1 MKRASTTFIWL
12 IAFAVSGQAQTSM
25 PGTPSPNTPGP
36 TNPVVQT
43 PPGPISPP
51 KSVKSGSRGLTGND
65 EDRSPDTVPPLPGP
79 TQTK

>member
-1 MKRASTTFIWL
+1 MKRASTAAIWL
-12 IAFAVSGQAQTSM
+12 IAFAASGQAQTSM

-51 KSVKSGSRGLTGND
+51 KSVKSGARGLIGD

>member
-1 MKRASTTFIWL
+1 MKRASTAAIWL
-12 IAFAVSGQAQTSM
+12 IAFAASGQAQTSM

-36 TNPVVQT
+36 TNPIVQA

-65 EDRSPDTVPPLPGP
+65 EERSPDTVPPLPGP

>member
-1 MKRASTTFIWL
+1 MKRAS
-12 IAFAVSGQAQTSM
+12 AFAVSGQAQTSM

-43 PPGPISPP
+43 PSGPISLP

-65 EDRSPDTVPPLPGP
+65 EERSPDTVPPLPGP

>member
-1 MKRASTTFIWL
+1 MKRASTAAMWL

-43 PPGPISPP
+43 PLGPISLP

-65 EDRSPDTVPPLPGP
+65 KDRSPDTVPPLPGP
-79 TQTK
+79 TETK

>member
-43 PPGPISPP
+43 PPGPINLP

-65 EDRSPDTVPPLPGP
+65 EERSPDTVPPLPGP